1 MNITKFELVDE
12 ITEGNKVVAYKL
24 RTSQGGLLRVP
35 LEDVMSAY
43 KRKLIHIE
51 GLVYSEINGIPS
63 ITNKNN
69 GSFVVLN
76 NSPKTEK
83 GGQMDK
89 NGQVKENK
97 IATSPSSA
105 PSSDS
110 DIQRI
115 HELVKTLNKA
125 REVYEQGTDDI
136 MTNFE
141 YDKLYDELI
150 TLEKKTNTVLSNSPT
165 INVGYEVISK
175 LPKEKHS
182 KPMLSLGKTK
192 DRDELASFIQGK
204 EGVLSWKMD
213 GLTVVMEYNNGKLD
227 KAVTRG
233 NGEIGE
239 VVTSNAKQF
248 KHLPQTISFKGHLLL
263 RGEAVISYNNFERI
277 NNSLPADEE
286 KYKNPRNLCSGSV
299 RQLDSGVTAQRSVE
313 WYCFEVVECDSPN
326 FPNEVDKQLD
336 FISSLGFNS
345 VEYKVV
351 NSQNIKSTIEYFE
364 QKVLSKSYE
373 IPTDGLVL
381 TFRDKKY
388 GLSLGNT
395 AKTPRHSMAFKW
407 QDETA
412 MTNLVN
418 IEWQVGRSGVIT
430 PVAVFNPVDIEGST
444 VERASLHNLSIMNE
458 LLGKPY
464 IGQKV
469 EIYKANMIIPN
480 VLWGESYDATGVPE
494 SDIKF
499 IGIPDSCPCCSE
511 ETVVKIEPKSGVR
524 TLWCTN
530 VDCDA
535 RGNRLLGHFV
545 SRDAMNIDGI
555 SEATLNTLVQ
565 ADIISD
571 FVSIYHIKDYRDEI
585 IDLEGFGVQSFNK
598 MVNAIDKSRSVKLAN
613 LIYALGIPNVGLS
626 TAKLICKNFKNDLA
640 KTVTATYSD
649 LVNIDGIGDVIAENF
664 YNYFHTKE
672 NIDQFAAL
680 VKELQIVKEEIS
692 TNTSMAGTTICVT
705 GDVYVFPNRRA
716 IKDLVESLGG
726 KLTGSVSK
734 STSYLVTNDTES
746 GSNKNKAA
754 KQYGIPILTE
764 EQFIDKFNLRSYV

>member
-1 MNITKFELVDE
+1 
-12 ITEGNKVVAYKL
+12 
-24 RTSQGGLLRVP
+24 
-35 LEDVMSAY
+35 
-43 KRKLIHIE
+43 
-51 GLVYSEINGIPS
+51 
-63 ITNKNN
+63 
-69 GSFVVLN
+69 
-76 NSPKTEK
+76 
-83 GGQMDK
+83 
-89 NGQVKENK
+89 
-97 IATSPSSA
+97 
-105 PSSDS
+105 
-110 DIQRI
+110 
-115 HELVKTLNKA
+115 
-125 REVYEQGTDDI
+125 
-136 MTNFE
+136 
-141 YDKLYDELI
+141 
-150 TLEKKTNTVLSNSPT
+150 
-165 INVGYEVISK
+165 
-175 LPKEKHS
+175 
-182 KPMLSLGKTK
+182 
-192 DRDELASFIQGK
+192 
-204 EGVLSWKMD
+204 
-213 GLTVVMEYNNGKLD
+213 
-227 KAVTRG
+227 
-233 NGEIGE
+233 
-239 VVTSNAKQF
+239 
-248 KHLPQTISFKGHLLL
+248 
-263 RGEAVISYNNFERI
+263 
-277 NNSLPADEE
+277 
-286 KYKNPRNLCSGSV
+286 
-299 RQLDSGVTAQRSVE
+299 
-313 WYCFEVVECDSPN
+313 
-326 FPNEVDKQLD
+326 
-336 FISSLGFNS
+336 
-345 VEYKVV
+345 
-351 NSQNIKSTIEYFE
+351 
-364 QKVLSKSYE
+364 
-373 IPTDGLVL
+373 
-381 TFRDKKY
+381 
-388 GLSLGNT
+388 
-395 AKTPRHSMAFKW
+395 
-407 QDETA
+407 
-412 MTNLVN
+412 
-418 IEWQVGRSGVIT
+418 
-430 PVAVFNPVDIEGST
+430 VAVFNPVDIEGST